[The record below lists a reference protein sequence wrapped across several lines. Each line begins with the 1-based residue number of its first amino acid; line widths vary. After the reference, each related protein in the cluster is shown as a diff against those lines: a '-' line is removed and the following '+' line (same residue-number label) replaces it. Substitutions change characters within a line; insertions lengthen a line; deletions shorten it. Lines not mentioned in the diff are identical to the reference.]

1 MGRGVL
7 TIGQTATLLVMVE
20 VSIGHY
26 VYIKKKREDGTRARE
41 RATKGTADEYM
52 LHSWSLR

>member
-1 MGRGVL
+1 MDKL
-7 TIGQTATLLVMVE
+7 QLFVMVE

-26 VYIKKKREDGTRARE
+26 VYIKKKKEDGTKARE